1 MNAHAIPL
9 QKILIVDD
17 EPNILHLYKKILSDR
32 GYHVDTALDGEAA
45 WLELQVENYDLVI
58 TDNYMPKLS
67 GMDLVRVLRDA
78 NLTTPVIMSTDRP
91 PDDKFVLEPRFQP
104 FFMLQKPH
112 DVEHL
117 LKAVDKAL
125 PSPRPIACLEIHATK
140 TVRSGILLED
150 LTILSQA
157 TP

>member
-1 MNAHAIPL
+1 MNIQAIPI
-9 QKILIVDD
+9 QKILLVDD
-17 EPNILHLYKKILSDR
+17 EPNILHLYEKILGDC

-67 GMDLVRVLRDA
+67 GMDLIKVLRDA

-112 DVEHL
+112 HVEYL

-125 PSPRPIACLEIHATK
+125 HSPQPLAFWKFMLQRQFAPAIC
-140 TVRSGILLED
+140 
-150 LTILSQA
+150 
-157 TP
+157 